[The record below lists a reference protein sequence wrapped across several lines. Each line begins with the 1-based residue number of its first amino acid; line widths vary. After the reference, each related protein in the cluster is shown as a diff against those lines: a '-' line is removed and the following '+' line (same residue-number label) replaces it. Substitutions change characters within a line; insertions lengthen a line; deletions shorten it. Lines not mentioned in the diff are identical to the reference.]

1 MVDQSRVVCIK
12 KSVQIH
18 FALKTKI
25 QDYLFSI
32 NVLTKVFT
40 LEATCS
46 VSIEGGLSLVYY
58 WELIFILS
66 QSFGLV
72 IQFCITCSNMISLQ
86 QLGMGYSP
94 NCWNNKLALK
104 AML

>member
-1 MVDQSRVVCIK
+1 MIEISKMVDQSRVVCIK

-46 VSIEGGLSLVYY
+46 V
-58 WELIFILS
+58 
-66 QSFGLV
+66 
-72 IQFCITCSNMISLQ
+72 
-86 QLGMGYSP
+86 
-94 NCWNNKLALK
+94 
-104 AML
+104 